1 MKIAFLKF
9 HPSRAAG
16 LLGTWLLGSL
26 VATGCHSDPAP
37 ATPASLS
44 PATATYPATVAQSW
58 LTLELR
64 LARTTPVVAAN
75 TFGRPFGYAGIAG
88 YEAAVAGMPDYHSL
102 VGQLNGLAGL
112 PTADP
117 ALAYCWPLSANAAL
131 AAVNRT
137 LFANTSAANLAT
149 IDSLEAANQAT
160 NQAGLDAATGPRSVE
175 YGRRVAA
182 AVLAWAS
189 TDGALATPVPYP
201 LPTGPGLWVP
211 TPPAFAPANSPL
223 WGQNRTL
230 VAGSGDE
237 ADPGPP
243 LAYSEAPGSPFQ
255 LMAREVM
262 DVAQAR
268 TPDQTAIALFW
279 NDAPN
284 GRSFTAPGHWVSI
297 LAQVVAKENPP
308 LDRALLASAKLGI
321 CLNDALISAFRAK
334 YTYNQLRPVTYI
346 RGPLGQPTWSPLIV
360 TPNFP
365 EYTAA
370 HAVTS
375 AAAAEALGEL
385 FGPAYAFTDQGYV
398 PFGLAA
404 RSYPSFEAAATEA
417 GLSRLYG
424 GIHYRPSVEKGLVQ
438 GRKVAQAINAKLT
451 F

>member
-1 MKIAFLKF
+1 MKITLLKTQAG
-9 HPSRAAG
+9 RAVGLLAAG
-16 LLGTWLLGSL
+16 LLSL
-26 VATGCHSDPAP
+26 AAAGCHTDHSPVAP
-37 ATPASLS
+37 ANLS
-44 PATATYPATVAQSW
+44 PATATYPATVALSW

-75 TFGRPFGYAGIAG
+75 NLGRPFGYAGIAG
-88 YEAAVAGMPDYHSL
+88 YEAAVAGMPDHHSL
-102 VGQLNGLAGL
+102 AGQLNGLTGL
-112 PTADP
+112 PAADP

-131 AAVNRT
+131 AAVNRR

-149 IDSLEAANQAT
+149 IDSLEAANQAAS
-160 NQAGLDAATGPRSVE
+160 QAGLDAATGTRSVE

-189 TDGALATPVPYP
+189 TDGALAAPVPYAP
-201 LPTGPGLWVP
+201 PAGPGLWVP
-211 TPPAFAPANSPL
+211 TPPFFAPASSPQ
-223 WGQNRTL
+223 WGHNQTL

-243 LAYSEAPGSPFQ
+243 LAYSEAPGSPFW
-255 LMAREVM
+255 LMAQEVA
-262 DVAQAR
+262 DISQRR
-268 TPDQTAIALFW
+268 TADQTAIALFW

-284 GRSFTAPGHWVSI
+284 GRSFTPPGHWVSI
-297 LAQVVAKENPP
+297 LAQVLAKENPP
-308 LDRALLASAKLGI
+308 LDRALLASAKVSI
-321 CLNDALISAFRAK
+321 CLTDALISAFRAK
-334 YTYNQLRPVTYI
+334 YTYNLLRPVTYI
-346 RGPLGQPTWSPLIV
+346 RGPLGQAAWSPLII

-375 AAAAEALGEL
+375 AAAAEALTEL

-404 RSYPSFEAAATEA
+404 RAYPSFEAAAAEA
-417 GLSRLYG
+417 GLSRFYG
-424 GIHYRPSVEKGLVQ
+424 GIHYRPSIEKGLVQ
-438 GRKVAQAINAKLT
+438 GRQIGQAINRKLT